1 VQVNI
6 EVMRA
11 FVKLREFSA
20 DHKALARRLNQ
31 LEAKYDKQF
40 AGVFDAIREM
50 MNPPEGKKR
59 PIGFVHGKEDGD
71 E

>member
-1 VQVNI
+1 MVNNCAGT
-6 EVMRA
+6 VLH
-11 FVKLREFSA
+11 V
-20 DHKALARRLNQ
+20 ARWPG
-31 LEAKYDKQF
+31 EQF

-50 MNPPEGKKR
+50 MGPPEGKKR